1 MTDTAA
7 AQPVRAI
14 LFDID
19 GTLVDTTYLHTV
31 AWSMAFDEQGTHVPM
46 AQIHRAIGM
55 GSDKLLD
62 HLLGPDRDLNDD
74 DVIDAHSRRFSSHH
88 GDLKALP
95 GARELLKACAGRDLR
110 VGLASSAGK
119 EDLDALLA
127 VLDSDESITE
137 VTGASDVNA
146 TKPDPDMLVASL
158 EKLGL
163 EASDVLFVGDS
174 VWDVEATTRLDM
186 RCIGVECGG
195 TSSAELRRAGAAA
208 VFRDPQDL
216 LDNLDAIL
224 GPLPATTLTQV
235 RFD

>member
-1 MTDTAA
+1 MTGSVTN
-7 AQPVRAI
+7 QPPARHVRAI

-62 HLLGPDRDLNDD
+62 HLLGPDHERDDS
-74 DVIDAHSRRFSSHH
+74 DVVDSHSRRFAAHH
-88 GDLKALP
+88 SDLKALP
-95 GARELLKACAGRDLR
+95 GARDLLRACADRGLR

-119 EDLDALLA
+119 DDLDALLT
-127 VLDSDESITE
+127 VLDSDEVITS
-137 VTGASDVNA
+137 VTGASDVDA

-163 EASDVLFVGDS
+163 EAAEVLFVGDS
-174 VWDVEATTRLDM
+174 VWDVEAASRLEM
-186 RCIGVECGG
+186 RCLGVECGG
-195 TSSAELRRAGAAA
+195 TSAAELLQAGATA
-208 VFRDPQDL
+208 VFKDPQDL
-216 LDNLDAIL
+216 VDQLDKI
-224 GPLPATTLTQV
+224 V
-235 RFD
+235 S

>member
-1 MTDTAA
+1 MTNSAE
-7 AQPVRAI
+7 AQPVLAV

-62 HLLGPDRDLNDD
+62 HLLGPDHDLKDS
-74 DVIDAHSRRFSSHH
+74 DVIDAHSRRFASHH

-95 GARELLKACAGRDLR
+95 GARELLKACADRGLR

-119 EDLDALLA
+119 DDLDALLA
-127 VLDSDESITE
+127 VLDSDEAITE
-137 VTGASDVNA
+137 VTGASDVDA

-158 EKLGL
+158 EKFGL
-163 EASDVLFVGDS
+163 EAANVLFVGDS
-174 VWDVEATTRLDM
+174 VWDVEAATRLDM
-186 RCIGVECGG
+186 PCIGVECGG
-195 TSSAELRRAGAAA
+195 TSSAELRKAGAVA
-208 VFRDPQDL
+208 VFRDPQDF
-216 LDNLDAIL
+216 LDHLTAIV
-224 GPLPATTLTQV
+224 GPLEATTPPQV
-235 RFD
+235 DLG